1 MLEQVHEYLGALPYM
16 TVRQAR
22 KLTKF
27 LERHQL
33 RDCLELG
40 FFHGVSSAYIA
51 DSLRTR
57 GTGHLTTIDLEYGP
71 LDSEPNIDKILADLQ
86 LTDWVTVHYEPRSFT
101 WRLMKMIEEDP
112 RPRFDFCYL
121 DGGHLWDVTGFAFF
135 LVDKLLRPG
144 GWLLFDDLELERR
157 LRKPMR

>member
-71 LDSEPNIDKILADLQ
+71 
-86 LTDWVTVHYEPRSFT
+86 R
-101 WRLMKMIEEDP
+101 
-112 RPRFDFCYL
+112 
-121 DGGHLWDVTGFAFF
+121 
-135 LVDKLLRPG
+135 
-144 GWLLFDDLELERR
+144 
-157 LRKPMR
+157 